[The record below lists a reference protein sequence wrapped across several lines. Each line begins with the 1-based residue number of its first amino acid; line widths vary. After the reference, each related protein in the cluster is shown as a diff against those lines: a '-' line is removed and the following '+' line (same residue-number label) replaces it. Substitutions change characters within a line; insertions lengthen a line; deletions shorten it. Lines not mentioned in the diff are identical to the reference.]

1 MKSIILILLLLYS
14 FQTRSETLEG
24 IAKSISGDFLYREVH
39 KITRDQNNQT
49 TLIETNYYKK
59 DGTVFASLTSDF
71 KNNKYVPDSVFVD
84 HRFEEKIITTV
95 SNGKVQFKFFKKN
108 DSIKNKD
115 LKLDELM
122 VAGQGF
128 DNYLQEYIV
137 NNANKSSIVHFV
149 VIPQAD
155 YFKFKI
161 SESNIQDKYEK
172 VITIKPESFL
182 IRIVVDEIKLIYS
195 QTSKILKRYQGISNI
210 NSDKNES
217 QVVDIEY
224 KLLQGES

>member
-39 KITRDQNNQT
+39 KITRVQNNQT

-182 IRIVVDEIKLIYS
+182 IRLVVNEIKLIYS